1 MRLVSLALIPTLA
14 LAALTACGG
23 TAAIADEAAAAGT
36 TDMAE
41 PSGDW
46 RVARLDGTAIAA
58 DGAPTLSFF
67 EPGRAGGHAGCNR
80 YSATYEL
87 DRNGRLAFGPA
98 MATKMACADEGRM
111 QAEIAFLN
119 ALAAVRGYRRAGADL
134 HLVDEAGA
142 VLIELAP
149 AAPR

>member
-1 MRLVSLALIPTLA
+1 MRLVAFALILIP
-14 LAALTACGG
+14 ALTACGG
-23 TAAIADEAAAAGT
+23 TGAVADNAAAAGAT
-36 TDMAE
+36 EVTE
-41 PSGDW
+41 PRGDW
-46 RVARLDGTAIAA
+46 RVTRLDGAALTA

-87 DRNGRLAFGPA
+87 DRNGRLVFGPA

-111 QAEIAFLN
+111 QAEISFLN
-119 ALAAVRGYRRAGADL
+119 ALAAVRGYRHAGDDL